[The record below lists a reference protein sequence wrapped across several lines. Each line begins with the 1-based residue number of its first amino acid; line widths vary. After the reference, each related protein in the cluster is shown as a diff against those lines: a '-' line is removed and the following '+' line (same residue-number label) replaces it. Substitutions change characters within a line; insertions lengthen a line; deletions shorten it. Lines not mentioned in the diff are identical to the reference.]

1 MKYTRPEVEIM
12 ELDVLDVIQT
22 SGTYPEEE
30 KPVDPTPGGNGGP
43 MVPFSRN
50 IPTI

>member
-12 ELDVLDVIQT
+12 ELDMIDVIQT
-22 SGTYPEEE
+22 SNAESNT
-30 KPVDPTPGGNGGP
+30 KPIPGENEGEILP
-43 MVPFSRN
+43 VSN